1 VPPLTGAG
9 YINTTFEDGLEETS
23 AVGNHLVNGHYPV
36 YIAFES
42 KSTGFGNILL
52 TATYDQGKTWS
63 PPIQVND
70 NASTQVDEFQP
81 NLAIA
86 PDSTVSVNFY
96 DRRLACPKAGTS
108 EASAAGLTL
117 DQSIPNYSGSLPPY
131 DASGLLRQ
139 LERPVLCGGPAADRA
154 QYPTDRAYLGPAA
167 EQPPPACACP
177 LTHSSVIASATTSPA
192 RSTTRPSS
200 APTTTAPTR
209 RTTSNR

>member
-1 VPPLTGAG
+1 MPPLTGAG

-42 KSTGFGNILL
+42 KSTGFDNILL
-52 TATYDQGKTWS
+52 TAIYDQGKTWS

-81 NLAIA
+81 NLAVA
-86 PDSTVSVNFY
+86 PDGTVSVNFY

-131 DASGLLRQ
+131 DASDYCVNSSIQ
-139 LERPVLCGGPAADRA
+139 FYAADLQPIGHNIRLTAHTWDPQLNSPRLRVRA
-154 QYPTDRAYLGPAA
+154 
-167 EQPPPACACP
+167 
-177 LTHSSVIASATTSPA
+177 H
-192 RSTTRPSS
+192 
-200 APTTTAPTR
+200 
-209 RTTSNR
+209 